1 MKKYVKGKKIMIPS
15 KFNRVP
21 KSKGNKDDQEFRWH
35 LISRF
40 SLSIGSVFRNSSSQF
55 FIFVIWLSKGI
66 MMYVGARFRIHIL
79 KSWSHYRWPSILYR
93 HIKNLQNTRKYHTN
107 HMTCIH
113 FCQTSVTFLF
123 NVIILEMDYRLWL
136 FQNPFSFFF

>member
-1 MKKYVKGKKIMIPS
+1 MIPS

-66 MMYVGARFRIHIL
+66 IMYVGARFRIHIL
-79 KSWSHYRWPSILYR
+79 KS
-93 HIKNLQNTRKYHTN
+93 
-107 HMTCIH
+107 
-113 FCQTSVTFLF
+113 
-123 NVIILEMDYRLWL
+123 
-136 FQNPFSFFF
+136 